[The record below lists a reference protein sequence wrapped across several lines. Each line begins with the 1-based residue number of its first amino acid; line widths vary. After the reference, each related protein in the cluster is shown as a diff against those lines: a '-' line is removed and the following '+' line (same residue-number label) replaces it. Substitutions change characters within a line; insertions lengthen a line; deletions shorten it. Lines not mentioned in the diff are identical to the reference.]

1 MIDPTQTQPL
11 PWRMHPVPG
20 KPWEESPMETR
31 NRQAP
36 TLESPPPERLSDR
49 GYRLRAR
56 LGSGRLGAI
65 YEAQDDLSRSSGSQH
80 FVAIQ
85 LIDEK
90 IASRPGF
97 AAVFERGAQ
106 ELRSLAHPNIV
117 KLLEYGRDRDRL
129 YLVNELLESAS
140 VRFVLQD
147 VAELPLEE
155 ASAVLRAV
163 GDALQYLHAKSIVH
177 GNVNPGNVLVTFG
190 YEVKLL
196 DIVPT
201 GWIENPPDEL
211 GVPARQ
217 PDKRDD
223 VFGLAC
229 LAYEMLAGRHPFNGN
244 TAQEAYRAGLEA
256 APITT
261 LSPRQWH
268 ALEHAL
274 SVHRDDRTPSVAQ
287 FLDEFGVSGIERL
300 RTIVSASIEAP
311 PEIAPAP
318 VTRPPP
324 HALVAERASPSEPER
339 TGIAGKLFFLLA
351 LVALGAVAWIYQDP
365 LREQSASL
373 IAAVEA
379 QFQDSGAPVPSAT
392 KPATVDAPLP
402 QVATV
407 TDPAPALVLAPGAT
421 APATT
426 NTTVE
431 PAVGPKPEASAP
443 AATESPVSTA
453 TPEPVVAAPATME
466 AASPAPAAVAPAVST
481 GPARFSFGQSAAT
494 VRENEVAARIVIRRS
509 GNTGSSAAIAW
520 WTGDGTAKADSDYAD
535 LGARVE
541 RFEPGELS
549 RTIYI
554 PLTNDA
560 FPESTKNFNVFLGNG
575 EAAQDAPP
583 LSGMR
588 VDIVDDD

>member
-11 PWRMHPVPG
+11 PWRMHQVPG
-20 KPWEESPMETR
+20 KPWEESPLETR

-36 TLESPPPERLSDR
+36 SLDSPPPERLADR

-56 LGSGRLGAI
+56 VGSGRLGAI

-97 AAVFERGAQ
+97 AAEFERGAQ
-106 ELRSLAHPNIV
+106 ELRSIAHPNIV
-117 KLLEYGRDRDRL
+117 KCLEYGRDSNRL
-129 YLVNELLESAS
+129 YLVYELLESAS

-147 VAELPLEE
+147 VSELPLGE
-155 ASAVLRAV
+155 AAAVLRAA

-177 GNVNPGNVLVTFG
+177 GNVKPENVLVTFG

-229 LAYEMLAGRHPFNGN
+229 LAYEMLAGRHPYNGN
-244 TAQEAYRAGLEA
+244 TAREAYRAGIEA
-256 APITT
+256 APIAS
-261 LSPRQWH
+261 LSSRQWS
-268 ALEHAL
+268 ALESAL
-274 SVHRDDRTPSVAQ
+274 AVHRDDRTPSVAQ
-287 FLDEFGVSGIERL
+287 FLDDFGVSGIERL
-300 RTIVSASIEAP
+300 RTIVSAGTEAQP
-311 PEIAPAP
+311 APALAP
-318 VTRPPP
+318 AHARVASQPPQP
-324 HALVAERASPSEPER
+324 LVAERPAPSGRRR
-339 TGIAGKLFFLLA
+339 TGFAGKLFFFLA
-351 LVALGAVAWIYQDP
+351 LVALGAVAWLYQEP
-365 LREQSASL
+365 IREQSANL
-373 IAAVEA
+373 IAAGEA
-379 QFQDSGAPVPSAT
+379 QFQGSVVAPTSSETESTTAE
-392 KPATVDAPLP
+392 APLP
-402 QVATV
+402 QAAPV

-421 APATT
+421 APA
-426 NTTVE
+426 NVDS
-431 PAVGPKPEASAP
+431 GNEASVQP
-443 AATESPVSTA
+443 QPES
-453 TPEPVVAAPATME
+453 AAPANTEPATTEPQAAPPAPE
-466 AASPAPAAVAPAVST
+466 AASPAPVAAAPAAT
-481 GPARFSFGQSAAT
+481 AGPARFSFGQPIAT
-494 VRENEVAARIVIRRS
+494 VRENEVAARIVIRHT
-509 GNTGSSAAIAW
+509 GNTGSAASIAW

-541 RFEPGELS
+541 RFEPGEQS
-549 RTIYI
+549 RIVFV
-554 PLTNDA
+554 PLTNDTEA
-560 FPESTKNFNVFLGNG
+560 ESTKSFNVYLGSG
-575 EAAQDAPP
+575 ESARDGTP

-588 VDIVDDD
+588 VEIADDD

>member
-1 MIDPTQTQPL
+1 
-11 PWRMHPVPG
+11 
-20 KPWEESPMETR
+20 METR

-36 TLESPPPERLSDR
+36 SLDSPPPERLADR

-56 LGSGRLGAI
+56 VGSGRLGAI

-97 AAVFERGAQ
+97 AAEFERGAQ
-106 ELRSLAHPNIV
+106 ELRSIAHPNIV
-117 KLLEYGRDRDRL
+117 KCLEYGRDSNRL

-147 VAELPLEE
+147 VSELPLEE
-155 ASAVLRAV
+155 AAAVLRAV

-177 GNVNPGNVLVTFG
+177 GNVKPGNVLVTFG

-201 GWIENPPDEL
+201 GWIENPSDEL

-244 TAQEAYRAGLEA
+244 TAQEAYHAGLEA
-256 APITT
+256 APIAS
-261 LSPRQWH
+261 LSARQWN
-268 ALEHAL
+268 ALENAL
-274 SVHRDDRTPSVAQ
+274 AVHRDDRTPSVAQ
-287 FLDEFGVSGIERL
+287 FLDDFGVSGIERL
-300 RTIVSASIEAP
+300 RTIVAAGAEARP
-311 PEIAPAP
+311 TPVPAP
-318 VTRPPP
+318 FTRPPP
-324 HALVAERASPSEPER
+324 QPLVAERAALSGPRR

-351 LVALGAVAWIYQDP
+351 LAALGAIAWLYQDP
-365 LREQSASL
+365 LREQSANL

-379 QFQDSGAPVPSAT
+379 QFQGRTAPTPSAAE
-392 KPATVDAPLP
+392 PATADAPLP

-407 TDPAPALVLAPGAT
+407 TDPAPALVLAPGAA
-421 APATT
+421 APANVSSGNVTS
-426 NTTVE
+426 VE
-431 PAVGPKPEASAP
+431 PKPENAAP
-443 AATESPVSTA
+443 ANAVPAAIAPSAS
-453 TPEPVVAAPATME
+453 VAAPSAVPVAAT
-466 AASPAPAAVAPAVST
+466 P
-481 GPARFSFGQSAAT
+481 GPARFSFGQSVAAI
-494 VRENEVAARIVIRRS
+494 RENEVAARIVIRRT
-509 GNTGSSAAIAW
+509 GNTGSAASIAW

-541 RFEPGELS
+541 RFAPGEQT
-549 RTIYI
+549 RTVYV
-554 PLTNDA
+554 PLTNDSQA
-560 FPESTKNFNVFLGNG
+560 ESTKSFNVYLGNG
-575 EAAQDAPP
+575 EAARDGAP
-583 LSGMR
+583 LSAMK
-588 VDIVDDD
+588 VEIVDDD